1 MSAELII
8 YAVVAAGLVVW
19 LRNILGT
26 RQDGDA
32 ERPNPFLHTPES
44 AAGQQ
49 SAHDVGPI
57 SPLTDGA
64 DAQDLSAGLD
74 RTMSIEND
82 QVHAGLMDIAR
93 ADKFFRLPT
102 FLTGAQDAFVMIVEG
117 FAEGDKELLEELLS
131 PAVYK
136 AFEGVI
142 NQRADEGDKAS
153 VEIHAIRKSEVM
165 SAEVK
170 GKMAFITVRFTA
182 DETSIIR
189 DKDGVVTFGDPE
201 RVTETI
207 DIWTFGR
214 EIKSK
219 NPAWLVYETRECEE
233 DEVKGST
240 VPETDKDEKPKKEAA
255 KKTAAKTTAKKA
267 ADKKTTKKTTTKKSD
282 K

>member
-32 ERPNPFLHTPES
+32 ERPNPYLRTPEQT
-44 AAGQQ
+44 AAQQ
-49 SAHDVGPI
+49 SAHDVGPM

-64 DAQDLSAGLD
+64 ETGDITAGLD

-82 QVHAGLMDIAR
+82 IAQAGLMEIAR
-93 ADKFFRLPT
+93 ADKFFKLPT

-117 FAEGDKELLEELLS
+117 FADGDRELLSELLS

-182 DETSIIR
+182 DETSIVR
-189 DKDGVVTFGDPE
+189 DKDGVVTFGDPD

-219 NPAWLVYETRECEE
+219 NPAWLVYETREAEG
-233 DEVKGST
+233 DELSGST
-240 VPETDKDEKPKKEAA
+240 VPETDKDAKPKKAAA
-255 KKTAAKTTAKKA
+255 KKTTAKKA